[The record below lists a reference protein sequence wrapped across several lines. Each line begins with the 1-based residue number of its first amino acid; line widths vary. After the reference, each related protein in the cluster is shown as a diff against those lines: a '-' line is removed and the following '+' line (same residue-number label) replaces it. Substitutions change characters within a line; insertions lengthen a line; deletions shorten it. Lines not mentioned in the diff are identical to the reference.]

1 MKKTVVLIEGGTT
14 FETYDDYIS
23 FLRSMPV
30 SVEYLEKQNW
40 RDSLQ
45 TDLGET
51 FKVVRLQMPNKINA
65 KYEEW
70 KIYFHRYLEILGDD
84 IVLLG
89 HSLGATFLVKF
100 LAEETLKN
108 RISRVILVAA
118 PFGEKKTRPS
128 LGDFIFE
135 SSTNFEA
142 INSDLKITLFASDN
156 DKLITN
162 DDVEK
167 YRNVIKNLEVKTLP
181 DRGHFSQNE
190 FPELISCIE
199 KEVVEI

>member
-14 FETYDDYIS
+14 FETYDDYLS

-30 SVEYLEKQNW
+30 SVEYLERQTW

-45 TDLGET
+45 SDLGET

-70 KIYFHRYLEILGDD
+70 KIYFHRYLEILGDN

-100 LAEETLKN
+100 LAEETIKN
-108 RISRVILVAA
+108 TISRVILVAV
-118 PFGEKKTRPS
+118 PFGEKKTGPS

-135 SSTNFEA
+135 NSTNFEA

-156 DKLITN
+156 DKLITK
-162 DDVEK
+162 DDLEK
-167 YRNVIKNLEVKTLP
+167 YQKVIKNLEVKILP
-181 DRGHFSQNE
+181 DRGHFSQSE
-190 FPELISCIE
+190 FPELISCIK